1 MKPLIHIPE
10 PTLVF
15 GLGQSVEDPRDGL
28 SLFGPYDPAQTFGVR
43 YGVIGTKIGIERMCQ
58 WIEKVQKPVYD
69 EPLTRLRP
77 PFPGFEAVFG
87 VPFPVKP
94 TVKIEFSEAD
104 LSKFVHIGDR
114 HKRTYETAG
123 FFTQRIIDAV
133 RNEENRPELWFII
146 APEDVYKYCR
156 PQSSVE
162 KEQRISV
169 EGTMKPS
176 EARRLISEPDLFAER
191 NQAATAYQFDP
202 DFRNQIKGRL
212 LSHGILT
219 QIVRESTLAP
229 QDFLNKAGKPT
240 RHLEK
245 LQSEI
250 AWNLSSAIYYKIG
263 GRPWK
268 LKGVREGVCYV
279 GLVFKRDEKNPNP
292 QAACCAAQMFL
303 DSGDGVVFKG
313 NVGPWMTG
321 KRGHFHLTTHAA
333 NELLSQAITAYR
345 AKHDGKAPKELFVH
359 GKVKFNEAEWHG
371 FKEAAGS
378 KTNVVGVKIADAEDF
393 RLFREA
399 GSMPAIRGLAWLQDS
414 NNGYLLTKGFIPRLQ
429 TYPGKEVPRPLQ
441 IEICGGEASLET
453 VLQDLLALTKLNYN
467 SCKFADG
474 VPVTLK
480 FADAVGEVL
489 ISGPTVPN
497 APLPFRHYI

>member
-10 PTLVF
+10 PKLVF

-28 SLFGPYDPAQTFGVR
+28 GLFGPFDPAQTFGVK
-43 YGVIGTKIGIERMCQ
+43 YGVIGTKAGIARLLQ
-58 WIEKVQKPVYD
+58 WIGRIQKPIFD
-69 EPLTRLRP
+69 EPLARLRP
-77 PFPGFEAVFG
+77 PFPGFEAAFG
-87 VPFPVKP
+87 IPFPLKP
-94 TVKIEFSEAD
+94 TATIEFPERE
-104 LSKFVHIGDR
+104 LSKVVHIGDT
-114 HKRTYETAG
+114 HKRIYETAG
-123 FFTQRIIDAV
+123 FFTQRILEFV
-133 RNEENRPELWFII
+133 RSEDNKPDIWFVI
-146 APEDVYKYCR
+146 ATEDVYKYCR
-156 PQSSVE
+156 PQSLVE
-162 KEQRISV
+162 KDQRIVV

-176 EARRLISEPDLFAER
+176 EAKRLIKEPDLFEER
-191 NQAATAYQFDP
+191 NQAATVYQYAP

-219 QIVRESTLAP
+219 QIVRESTVAHM
-229 QDFLNKAGKPT
+229 DFLNRGGKPT
-240 RHLEK
+240 RQLGK

-250 AWNLSSAIYYKIG
+250 AWNMSSAVYYKIG

-268 LKGVREGVCYV
+268 LDRVREGVCYV
-279 GLVFKRDEKNPNP
+279 GLVFKRDEKQADP

-313 NVGPWMTG
+313 NVGPWLTG

-333 NELLSQAITAYR
+333 NELLSQAIEAYR
-345 AKHDGKAPKELFVH
+345 KSHNGLPPKELFVH

-371 FKEAAGS
+371 FKEAAGT
-378 KTNVVGVKIADAEDF
+378 KTNIVGIKISDAEDF
-393 RLFREA
+393 RLFREE
-399 GSMPAIRGLAWLQDS
+399 GGMPAIRGLAWIQDAR
-414 NNGYLLTKGFIPRLQ
+414 NGYLITKGFIPHLQ

-441 IEICGGEASLET
+441 VEICGGEASLET
-453 VLQDLLALTKLNYN
+453 VLQDVLALTKLNYN
-467 SCKFADG
+467 SCKYADG

-489 ISGPTVPN
+489 ISGPKLPD